1 MVYSEQVFLNALKI
15 LEDRRNKAEQEVQE
29 KKKRI
34 FESIEELGELSK
46 EIAEVSLLAVKA
58 IANGGAAE
66 QVKQF
71 KLKSLELQKKRD
83 DLLKEN
89 GVPKAYFK
97 CRYYC
102 GKCHDTG
109 YLANGFCDC
118 LKKLLINEAARDL
131 NIKAPLDK
139 FSFDNF
145 KLDYYDNN
153 LVPGLKEP
161 VTPREQ
167 ATKNLEFCR
176 EYARN
181 FSKGSPN
188 LLLGGGTGLGKT
200 HLSLAI
206 VKEVLKKGYS
216 VVYISAVQ
224 LVLNLEEHRFS
235 SNEQGKYSMD
245 SFLKCDLLVIDDFG
259 SEPISSFSV
268 ASMYNIINTRL
279 LQQKQTI
286 INTNLSGQRIVDQ
299 YEERVA
305 SRLLGEYYVLKFYGR
320 DIRQGKHLRF

>member
-1 MVYSEQVFLNALKI
+1 MVYSERVFLNALKI
-15 LEDRRNKAEQEVQE
+15 LEDRRNKAEQEVRE
-29 KKKRI
+29 KRKRI
-34 FESIEELGELSK
+34 FESIEELGKLSK
-46 EIAEVSLLAVKA
+46 EIAKVSLLAVKA
-58 IANGGAAE
+58 VANGGTAE

-83 DLLKEN
+83 NLLKEN
-89 GVPKAYFK
+89 GITKDYLK
-97 CRYYC
+97 CRYC
-102 GKCHDTG
+102 CEKCQDTG
-109 YLANGFCDC
+109 YLTNGFCDC
-118 LKKLLINEAARDL
+118 LKKLLINEAAKDL
-131 NIKAPLDK
+131 NMKVQLDK

-145 KLDYYDNN
+145 RLDYYDTN

-161 VTPREQ
+161 ITPQEQ
-167 ATKNLEFCR
+167 AKKNLDFCR
-176 EYARN
+176 KYAKN
-181 FSKGSPN
+181 FSKELPN

-224 LVLNLEEHRFS
+224 LILSLEEHRFS
-235 SNEQGKYSMD
+235 FNEQSKYSMD
-245 SFLKCDLLVIDDFG
+245 SFLKCDLLVIDDLG
-259 SEPISSFSV
+259 GEPISSFSV
-268 ASMYNIINTRL
+268 ASIYNIINTRL
-279 LQQKQTI
+279 MQQKQTI

-320 DIRQGKHLRF
+320 DIRQVKHLRF

>member
-15 LEDRRNKAEQEVQE
+15 LENRRNKAEQELQE

-34 FESIEELGELSK
+34 FESVTELEELNREV
-46 EIAEVSLLAVKA
+46 AQVSLLAVKTV
-58 IANGGAAE
+58 ANGGRAE

-71 KLKSLELQKKRD
+71 KLKSIELQKKRD
-83 DLLKEN
+83 DLLKKN
-89 GVPKAYFK
+89 GIPKDYLK
-97 CRYYC
+97 CRYC
-102 GKCHDTG
+102 CEKCHDTG
-109 YLANGFCDC
+109 YLATGLCDC
-118 LKKLLINEAARDL
+118 LKKLLINESAKNL

-145 KLDYYDNN
+145 KLDYYDTN

-167 ATKNLEFCR
+167 AKRNLDFCR
-176 EYARN
+176 EYASN
-181 FSKGSPN
+181 FSKESPN

-224 LVLNLEEHRFS
+224 LVLNLEEHRFN
-235 SNEQGKYSMD
+235 SNEQGKYSMN
-245 SFLKCDLLVIDDFG
+245 SFLECDLLVIDDFG

-279 LQQKQTI
+279 MQQNQTI

-320 DIRQGKHLRF
+320 DIRQIRYL

>member
-1 MVYSEQVFLNALKI
+1 MVYPQQVVLNALKI
-15 LEDRRNKAEQEVQE
+15 LEDRRNKAEQELQE

-34 FESIEELGELSK
+34 FESVEELGELSK
-46 EIAEVSLLAVKA
+46 EIAQVSLLAVKA
-58 IANGGAAE
+58 VANGGTAE
-66 QVKQF
+66 HVEQF

-83 DLLKEN
+83 DLLKGN
-89 GVPKAYFK
+89 GIPKDYLK

-102 GKCHDTG
+102 EKCHDTG
-109 YLANGFCDC
+109 YLTTGLCDC
-118 LKKLLINEAARDL
+118 LKKLLINESAKDL
-131 NIKAPLDK
+131 NMKVPLDK

-145 KLDYYDNN
+145 RLEFYDTN

-161 VTPREQ
+161 ITPREQ
-167 ATKNLEFCR
+167 AKKNLDFCK
-176 EYARN
+176 EYASN
-181 FSKGSPN
+181 FSKESPN

-224 LVLNLEEHRFS
+224 LVLNLEGHRFNS
-235 SNEQGKYSMD
+235 DEQNKYSID
-245 SFLKCDLLVIDDFG
+245 SFLECDLLVIDDFG

-268 ASMYNIINTRL
+268 ASVYNIINTRL
-279 LQQKQTI
+279 MQQKQTI

-320 DIRQGKHLRF
+320 DIRQIKHLQF